1 MLAGRQAAE
10 RLERLAVIPRSADL
24 LRLVVAV
31 VVKAAPM
38 QRHLLAA
45 AEADRLAQGSR
56 VAARRPYRE
65 ETREMRTPALRLAGR
80 AQALEVTLNTEEA
93 AEAEA
98 PMSRVPTRCKM
109 VAGQCSEGL
118 EVQVEAVSIQAM
130 LASCLEPEDDAD
142 FIRPAVALVAV
153 ELTARLV
160 QPELMEA

>member
-10 RLERLAVIPRSADL
+10 RLERLAAIPRSADL

-80 AQALEVTLNTEEA
+80 AQALEVTLNTEVQE
-93 AEAEA
+93 EVET

-130 LASCLEPEDDAD
+130 RASCLEPEDDAD
-142 FIRPAVALVAV
+142 FTRPAVALVAV

>member
-1 MLAGRQAAE
+1 
-10 RLERLAVIPRSADL
+10 
-24 LRLVVAV
+24 
-31 VVKAAPM
+31 M

-45 AEADRLAQGSR
+45 AEVARPAQ
-56 VAARRPYRE
+56 VPPAAALRPSRE
-65 ETREMRTPALRLAGR
+65 ETLEMRTPALRLAGR

-142 FIRPAVALVAV
+142 FTRPAVALVAV